1 MSISNTHTCW
11 SKIIKGYYL
20 HFKFLHKTIMKKTI
34 ITTSMLAL
42 FASSLTFA
50 ATDITSGGTYTYT
63 DNADMGKI
71 LLNGAHKDS
80 NPADIPQ
87 EIITNSDFS
96 GSTFN
101 AGNKPAILMYSNTKL
116 TNTSFKGTTFK
127 TGNNY
132 VIFVD
137 GRWEDKV
144 RPIVENVDFSGS
156 TIKSDYRGLCFYMS
170 DLNNVSFN
178 GATISASA
186 DYPLFW
192 ISMSKASNF
201 DFKNAVLTTASGA
214 AFTVSGNAGISPA
227 YDTVVSN
234 FDYRGAT
241 INGELVSTKH
251 INYSEDGHH
260 AEIRNCIM
268 GDGTIVSIDANW
280 DKSQT
285 SGTDGF
291 IDHLMTKNGL
301 ILKEGETFVIS
312 KYESAVSTFSREGND
327 ISAKITVD
335 STLTGG
341 TIVLEDGASL
351 EVSEGVTLTLSD
363 AVEFMVA
370 DGVNDI
376 SEVLSLG
383 ENSTIVM
390 AGCTDD
396 EAMSAFTN
404 LFKTEDGSS
413 LSFANAESFTVI
425 GGVAVPEPST
435 YAMIFGAIALGFV
448 AYRRRK

>member
-1 MSISNTHTCW
+1 MGICNTICYIAFYY
-11 SKIIKGYYL
+11 KGII
-20 HFKFLHKTIMKKTI
+20 FLLKKLMKKTI
-34 ITTSMLAL
+34 ITTSILAL
-42 FASSLTFA
+42 LASSLTFA
-50 ATDITSGGTYTYT
+50 ATDITSGGTYTTYT

-71 LLNGAHKDS
+71 ELNGSYKDS
-80 NPADIPQ
+80 NPSIIPQ
-87 EIITNSDFS
+87 ETITNSDFS

-101 AGNKPAILMYSNTKL
+101 AGDRPAILMYSNTKL
-116 TNTSFKGTTFK
+116 TNTSFRGTTFK
-127 TGNNY
+127 SGNNY
-132 VIFVD
+132 IIFID
-137 GRWEDKV
+137 GRENKV
-144 RPIVENVDFSGS
+144 RPIVENVDFSGA
-156 TIKSDYRGLCFYMS
+156 TIEGGKRGLCFYMS
-170 DLNNVSFN
+170 DLNNVNFN
-178 GATISASA
+178 GATISTAI

-192 ISMSKASNF
+192 ISMSNASNF

-214 AFTVSGNAGISPA
+214 AFTVSGNADISPA

-285 SGTDGF
+285 SGTNGF
-291 IDHLMTKNGL
+291 IDHLMTKKGL

-312 KYESAVSTFSREGND
+312 KYETPIATFSTEGND
-327 ISAKITVD
+327 ISVKLTKD
-335 STLTGG
+335 SIVTGG
-341 TIVLEDGASL
+341 EIVIEDGASL
-351 EVSEGVTLTLSD
+351 EISEGVTLTLTD
-363 AVEFMVA
+363 TVEFVVA
-370 DGVNDI
+370 DGVSDI
-376 SEVLSLG
+376 SQVLSLG

-413 LSFANAESFTVI
+413 LSFANSESFTVI

-435 YAMIFGAIALGFV
+435 YAAIFGAIALGFV

>member
-1 MSISNTHTCW
+1 
-11 SKIIKGYYL
+11 
-20 HFKFLHKTIMKKTI
+20 MKKTI
-34 ITTSMLAL
+34 ITTSILAL
-42 FASSLTFA
+42 LASSLTFA

-156 TIKSDYRGLCFYMS
+156 TIESDYRGLCFYMS

-178 GATISASA
+178 GATISARA

-214 AFTVSGNAGISPA
+214 AFTVSGNAGINPA

-251 INYSEDGHH
+251 INYSGSGDGLH

-285 SGTDGF
+285 SGTNGF
-291 IDHLMTKNGL
+291 IDHLMTKKGL

-312 KYESAVSTFSREGND
+312 KYETPIATFSTEGND
-327 ISAKITVD
+327 ISVKLTKD
-335 STLTGG
+335 SIVTGG
-341 TIVLEDGASL
+341 EIVIEDGASL
-351 EVSEGVTLTLSD
+351 EISEGVTLTLTD
-363 AVEFMVA
+363 TVEFVVA
-370 DGVNDI
+370 DGVSDI
-376 SEVLSLG
+376 SQVLSLG

-413 LSFANAESFTVI
+413 LSFANSESFTVI

-435 YAMIFGAIALGFV
+435 YAAIFGAIALGFV

>member
-1 MSISNTHTCW
+1 
-11 SKIIKGYYL
+11 
-20 HFKFLHKTIMKKTI
+20 MKKAI

-101 AGNKPAILMYSNTKL
+101 AGDKPAMLIYSNTKL

-214 AFTVSGNAGISPA
+214 AFTVSGNAGINPA
-227 YDTVVSN
+227 YDTLVSN

-251 INYSEDGHH
+251 INYSGSGDGLH

-285 SGTDGF
+285 SGTNGF
-291 IDHLMTKNGL
+291 IDHLMTKKGL

-376 SEVLSLG
+376 SEVLSLD